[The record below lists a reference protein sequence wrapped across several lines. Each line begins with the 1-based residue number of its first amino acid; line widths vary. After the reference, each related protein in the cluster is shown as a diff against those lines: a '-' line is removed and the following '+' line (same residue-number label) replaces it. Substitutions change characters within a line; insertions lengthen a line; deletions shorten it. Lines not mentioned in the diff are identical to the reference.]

1 MASKGTDGI
10 APADP
15 SEIERTS
22 VCAIG
27 NEANSVVELTGVIK
41 WYDISKGYGFIVP
54 DNGMADVL
62 LHVAR
67 LRHDGYQVACKG
79 ARVKVAI
86 LQGPHGLQA
95 LRILSVDNSTAID
108 PAQMPPPRIHL
119 NVTPTSALERAQVKW
134 FNRLRGFGFLT
145 RGEGT
150 PDIFV
155 HAEILRHCGLT
166 ELRTGA
172 YILVRYG
179 SGPKGLIA
187 TEVQPENASLGMVT
201 QHDEKSDQA
210 AAWQPTLIN

>member
-1 MASKGTDGI
+1 MASKGTEGI

-67 LRHDGYQVACKG
+67 LRRDGYQVVRKG
-79 ARVKVAI
+79 ARVRVEI

-95 LRILSVDNSTAID
+95 
-108 PAQMPPPRIHL
+108 
-119 NVTPTSALERAQVKW
+119 
-134 FNRLRGFGFLT
+134 
-145 RGEGT
+145 
-150 PDIFV
+150 
-155 HAEILRHCGLT
+155 C
-166 ELRTGA
+166 
-172 YILVRYG
+172 
-179 SGPKGLIA
+179 
-187 TEVQPENASLGMVT
+187 ASFR
-201 QHDEKSDQA
+201 
-210 AAWQPTLIN
+210 